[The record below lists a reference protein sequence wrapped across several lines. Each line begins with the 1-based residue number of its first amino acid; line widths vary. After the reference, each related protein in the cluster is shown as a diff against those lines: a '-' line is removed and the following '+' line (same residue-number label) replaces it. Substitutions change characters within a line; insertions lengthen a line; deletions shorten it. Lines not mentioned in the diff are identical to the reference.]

1 MSEWKRGA
9 KWSEIKR
16 ETNNTTNNKEKGGDK
31 NTEFTR
37 NKSFESNNNQ
47 TERTISFDEQTR
59 IQGYNNRIIRNNNY
73 NNNNNNNQ
81 FTRAVSFDTHS
92 RNRQEQQHI
101 QNKRATNIAQN
112 NDNTT
117 EPDPEPENTTS
128 KWKEIID
135 AKKVEELETIT
146 INEKDPKY
154 WDGPYWIG
162 PLFIKN
168 IQKNT
173 YYSEYFKSTL
183 NTPHIPG
190 PGTFV
195 LPYGDFKYSRND
207 KDWYPTREETYTPN
221 EMEQIEEF
229 ELQQEFNEYIKFC
242 ERDYQRSKIASDKY
256 YDETGDL
263 DAFAMEQNRLIEYEK
278 YCENFE
284 KQLTIENDETEYD

>member
-16 ETNNTTNNKEKGGDK
+16 ETNNTTNNKDLNK

-37 NKSFESNNNQ
+37 NKSFE
-47 TERTISFDEQTR
+47 
-59 IQGYNNRIIRNNNY
+59 YNNRNQRNQSNQRNNNY
-73 NNNNNNNQ
+73 YNNNPIER
-81 FTRAVSFDTHS
+81 TVSFDTHS

-101 QNKRATNIAQN
+101 QNKPVTNIVQN
-112 NDNTT
+112 NDNTAKP
-117 EPDPEPENTTS
+117 EPEPEPEPENTTS
-128 KWKEIID
+128 KWKEIIE
-135 AKKVEELETIT
+135 AKKDDELEL

-162 PLFIKN
+162 PFFIKN

-173 YYSEYFKSTL
+173 YYLDYIERTL
-183 NTPHIPG
+183 INKHHIPG
-190 PGTFV
+190 SGTFV
-195 LPYGDFKYSRND
+195 LPYGDFKYSRNN
-207 KDWYPTREETYTPN
+207 KDWYSTREETYTPN
-221 EMEQIEEF
+221 EMEQITDF
-229 ELQQEFNEYIKFC
+229 ELQQEYNEYIQFC

-278 YCENFE
+278 YCEDFD
-284 KQLTIENDETEYD
+284 KQLTDNNNNDETEYD